1 MVTPAMLILH
11 LAIAIAIILVCIIV
25 LKLNASIGMVL
36 ACLYMGGM
44 GGLGLMDTVSTISSG
59 FGNMMTGI
67 GLPIGFGVILGQL
80 LNDSGAA
87 GVIADKIVSA
97 FPEKRA
103 MWAISLAGFV
113 LSIPVFFDVTFV
125 ILIPIGITIAAKISK
140 KMCYVTGCLTIGA
153 TTAHCVVPPTPNP
166 LAAADIFGFDLGV
179 MMGVGLVVGLITVLL
194 SDFVFIKIHDRGI
207 WNEEKDVN
215 HSSNVV
221 TELLESA
228 KRDAAA
234 DRPRPSFAMSLLPI
248 VIPIV
253 CILAGTVGTA
263 LFEESPVIC
272 RFLGEKVI
280 AMLLGTLGAY
290 LVSIRFIGR
299 ENFEKSAGEA
309 LKSAG
314 VVLLI
319 TGAGGSFS
327 SVIAATGIGD
337 SIVSL
342 LSTGQLR
349 GSGHVPLLSDRYDLP
364 GGPRLRHSGGHDL
377 HDHHGHRGPRHRLS
391 SRVAG
396 LGLPLRRQLHR
407 PCERLR
413 LLGGHQYV
421 WPHHHRR
428 TKDLHPGLLHFLR
441 VHFPAGADWCAGD
454 SAVSE
459 TFRGFGRGLRSETI
473 C

>member
-1 MVTPAMLILH
+1 MVSPALLILH
-11 LAIAIAIILVCIIV
+11 LVIAIAIILVCIIV

-36 ACLYMGGM
+36 ACLYMGVM

-59 FGNMMTGI
+59 FGSMMTSI

-125 ILIPIGITIAAKISK
+125 ILIPIGITIAAKINK

-166 LAAADIFGFDLGV
+166 LAAADIFGFDLGI
-179 MMGVGLVVGLITVLL
+179 MMGVGLVVGLITVLI
-194 SDFVFIKIHDRGI
+194 SDFVFIKIHDHGI

-228 KRDAAA
+228 KRDADAK
-234 DRPRPSFAMSLLPI
+234 RPRPSFAMSLLPI
-248 VIPIV
+248 IIPIV
-253 CILAGTVGTA
+253 CILAGTVGNA

-272 RFLGEKVI
+272 QFLGEKVI

-290 LVSIRFIGR
+290 LVSIKYIGR
-299 ENFEKSAGEA
+299 ANFEKSAGEA

-342 LSTGQLR
+342 LSTGTNSVVPAMFLCYLIGMIFRVAQ
-349 GSGHVPLLSDRYDLP
+349 GSGTVAGMTSMTIMATVAPAIGCHPVWLALACL
-364 GGPRLRHSGGHDL
+364 SGGNSI
-377 HDHHGHRGPRHRLS
+377 GHVNDSGFWVATNMSGLTVTGGLKTYTLGSFIS
-391 SRVAG
+391 SVSIFLLALIG
-396 LGLPLRRQLHR
+396 ALVIPL
-407 PCERLR
+407 
-413 LLGGHQYV
+413 
-421 WPHHHRR
+421 
-428 TKDLHPGLLHFLR
+428 
-441 VHFPAGADWCAGD
+441 
-454 SAVSE
+454 
-459 TFRGFGRGLRSETI
+459 
-473 C
+473 

>member
-1 MVTPAMLILH
+1 MVSPALLILH
-11 LAIAIAIILVCIIV
+11 LVIAIAIILVCIIV
-25 LKLNASIGMVL
+25 LKLNASIGMII
-36 ACLYMGGM
+36 ACLYMGVM
-44 GGLGLMDTVSTISSG
+44 GGLGVMDTVSTISSG

-87 GVIADKIVSA
+87 SVIADKIVSA

-125 ILIPIGITIAAKISK
+125 ILIPIGITIAAKINK

-166 LAAADIFGFDLGV
+166 LAAADIFGFDLGI
-179 MMGVGLVVGLITVLL
+179 MMGVGLVVGLITVLI
-194 SDFVFIKIHDRGI
+194 SDFVFIKIQDKGI
-207 WNEEKDVN
+207 WNEDKDVN

-234 DRPRPSFAMSLLPI
+234 NRPRPSLAMSLLPI
-248 VIPIV
+248 IIPIV
-253 CILAGTVGTA
+253 CILAGTAGNA
-263 LFEESPVIC
+263 LFDESPVIC
-272 RFLGEKVI
+272 KFLGEKVI

-290 LVSIRFIGR
+290 LVSIKYIGR

-327 SVIAATGIGD
+327 SVIAATGIGN

-342 LSTGQLR
+342 LSTGTNSVIPAMFLCYLIGMIFRVAQ
-349 GSGHVPLLSDRYDLP
+349 GSGTVAGMTSMTIMATVAPVIGCHPVWLALACL
-364 GGPRLRHSGGHDL
+364 SGGNSI
-377 HDHHGHRGPRHRLS
+377 GHVNDSGFWVATNMSGLTVTGGLKTYTLGSFIS
-391 SRVAG
+391 SVCIFVLALIG
-396 LGLPLRRQLHR
+396 ALVIPL
-407 PCERLR
+407 
-413 LLGGHQYV
+413 
-421 WPHHHRR
+421 
-428 TKDLHPGLLHFLR
+428 
-441 VHFPAGADWCAGD
+441 
-454 SAVSE
+454 
-459 TFRGFGRGLRSETI
+459 
-473 C
+473 

>member
-1 MVTPAMLILH
+1 MVSPALLILH
-11 LAIAIAIILVCIIV
+11 LVIAIAIILVCIIV
-25 LKLNASIGMVL
+25 LKLNASIGMVI
-36 ACLYMGGM
+36 ACLYMGAM

-59 FGNMMTGI
+59 FGSMMTSI

-125 ILIPIGITIAAKISK
+125 ILIPIGITIAAKINK

-166 LAAADIFGFDLGV
+166 LAAADIFGFDLGI
-179 MMGVGLVVGLITVLL
+179 MMGVGLVVGLITVLI

-207 WNEEKDVN
+207 WNEDKDVN

-228 KRDAAA
+228 KRDADAK
-234 DRPRPSFAMSLLPI
+234 RPRPSFAMSLLPI
-248 VIPIV
+248 IIPIV
-253 CILAGTVGTA
+253 CILAGTVGNA

-272 RFLGEKVI
+272 QFLGEKVI

-290 LVSIRFIGR
+290 LVSIKYIGR
-299 ENFEKSAGEA
+299 ANFEKSAGEA

-342 LSTGQLR
+342 LSTGTNSVVPAMFLCYLIGMIFRVAQ
-349 GSGHVPLLSDRYDLP
+349 GSGTVAGMTSMTIMATVAPAIGCHPVWLALACL
-364 GGPRLRHSGGHDL
+364 SGGNSI
-377 HDHHGHRGPRHRLS
+377 GHVNDSGFWVATNMSGLTVTGGLKTYTLGSFIS
-391 SRVAG
+391 SVSIFLLALIG
-396 LGLPLRRQLHR
+396 ALVIPL
-407 PCERLR
+407 
-413 LLGGHQYV
+413 
-421 WPHHHRR
+421 
-428 TKDLHPGLLHFLR
+428 
-441 VHFPAGADWCAGD
+441 
-454 SAVSE
+454 
-459 TFRGFGRGLRSETI
+459 
-473 C
+473 